1 MDVSILK
8 SIRMNMKVKEVAEAL
23 SLRIWSGSAGLENE
37 VTGGYVSDLLSDVM
51 GFARKG
57 EVWITL
63 QTHKNVLAIASLKEL
78 AAVIL
83 VKGLSPD
90 EETVRHSE
98 EESVPIL
105 GTSLS
110 SFEITGKLYQLLL
123 TGPVR

>member
-1 MDVSILK
+1 
-8 SIRMNMKVKEVAEAL
+8 MNMKVKELAEAL
-23 SLRIWSGSAGLENE
+23 SLRIWSGTTGLENE

-98 EESVPIL
+98 EESVPVL

-110 SFEITGKLYQLLL
+110 AFDMAGKLYQLLHISPAL
-123 TGPVR
+123 

>member
-1 MDVSILK
+1 
-8 SIRMNMKVKEVAEAL
+8 MNMKVKELAEAL
-23 SLRIWSGSAGLENE
+23 SLRIWSGTAGLENE

-63 QTHKNVLAIASLKEL
+63 QTHKNVLAVASLKEL

-105 GTSLS
+105 GTPLS
-110 SFEITGKLYQLLL
+110 AFEVTGKIYQLLNSTPSL
-123 TGPVR
+123 